1 MRNYASCQ
9 TDFQS
14 KIGKPR
20 YNEADHLITALKK
33 HIQSLEKQ
41 LNEKQ
46 KIIETLLKNIRNWS
60 YNNIIANGNHKVDKV
75 SFENLNS
82 PHQKSKLRSQGTLK
96 N

>member
-1 MRNYASCQ
+1 MRNYARCQ

-33 HIQSLEKQ
+33 HIQSLKKQ

-46 KIIETLLKNIRNWS
+46 KIIETLLKNIRNCS

-82 PHQKSKLRSQGTLK
+82 SSSGL
-96 N
+96 